1 MHILKQQS
9 KTETGGPGV
18 GGEKTWKE
26 VTIRRTAVIVGQRLE
41 RILRYS
47 HLKEGA
53 RPNRA
58 ICTAYVTLLN
68 LERFILF
75 V

>member
-41 RILRYS
+41 RVLRYS
-47 HLKEGA
+47 HPKKKEPVQIEPFAG
-53 RPNRA
+53 P
-58 ICTAYVTLLN
+58 TSP
-68 LERFILF
+68 F
-75 V
+75 